1 LLSFDS
7 ALSDSLKLSNTT
19 SFWVLK
25 LYYNDETNFIG
36 VSEQD
41 RQDGSDMYYGLVSS
55 WGAYSQSLD
64 FFNFTTSVGNMSV
77 RLINTD
83 MSFKGGRFSD
93 DFATNNYANRKW
105 ELFQNTSGTST
116 YDTSARMIA
125 SGIISGDIKYDQHS
139 ISLTLLDKGST
150 YHKQLPTNV
159 VDSTTYPN
167 APEKNIG
174 KPIPMAYGDFHEDT
188 FDGTLP
194 TSHFDKYKYFYLG
207 AFPAIVTNKWDTG
220 SETQEASLDSV
231 ALHTIDDENIYFYK
245 DGYYPTFTGTIS
257 SSNNPIVQY
266 QGSGASVYI
275 PLTNEGQGSATGDGN
290 VTQPQRLVDR
300 DFDLPT
306 SWSTNYGKEKS
317 VTLPYSVPLV
327 NKLGKYT
334 GISIITRWGT
344 SNLGVADNG
353 SFTWETAYGNASDG
367 NIPSDTISKNNISSL
382 FENTDSWEF
391 EGNIDFELSNG
402 SDFGGFSVAAYEAGL
417 VIDFDIEDIESHKVQ
432 ELYEATF
439 VGGISLNAQFGAES
453 EGFSTTRI
461 LTRTKTI
468 LTPSEIDYIYFSGK
482 GRKYGTWINSR
493 STGYNTTL
501 AIENPI
507 FIIEEILRTE
517 LGLSSATIDESTF
530 NTSGQQTGGYLGDI
544 YDDDTDDV
552 KFAFSQYKFINS
564 KDLINR
570 ICKQILSWVYISGDG
585 KFKIKTLKRSYSSS
599 DSDKTIDYTD
609 INLKSI
615 SKTSLGGVRNDI
627 SINYNHDYGQD
638 QFLSNVNPTA
648 DATSEGTGVDG
659 YNQTLKLEMDADTL
673 DSTTA
678 TQLADAYQTIFKDR
692 KIIID
697 FDCKRPK
704 YNDLEIGDII
714 DFSNWDSK
722 IKLYGTAMS
731 GYFLISSIQKR
742 VDGCSIKVIKV

>member
-1 LLSFDS
+1 MLSFDS
-7 ALSDSLKLSNTT
+7 ALSNSLKLSNTT

-174 KPIPMAYGDFHEDT
+174 KPIPMAYGDFHDKT
-188 FDGTLP
+188 DVGTIP
-194 TSHFDKYKYFYLG
+194 TSGAEFDRHFTKSK
-207 AFPAIVTNKWDTG
+207 FPSIISNEWSASNRNV
-220 SETQEASLDSV
+220 EAKPDSV
-231 ALHTIDDENIYFYK
+231 AIHTLDIKNVYIYK
-245 DGYYPTFTGTIS
+245 DGHYSACEDSNVTETESTPIITFEGEVWRVYINLFDYDGYDVDNIIDSNFDTTELMSSTSGAADYIYLGIPKITKLGKLIDIKALLSYGNFTGTANIWTIGINTILDFGTDN
-257 SSNNPIVQY
+257 SNE
-266 QGSGASVYI
+266 SVS
-275 PLTNEGQGSATGDGN
+275 LLSEFT
-290 VTQPQRLVDR
+290 
-300 DFDLPT
+300 
-306 SWSTNYGKEKS
+306 
-317 VTLPYSVPLV
+317 
-327 NKLGKYT
+327 
-334 GISIITRWGT
+334 
-344 SNLGVADNG
+344 AD
-353 SFTWETAYGNASDG
+353 E
-367 NIPSDTISKNNISSL
+367 I
-382 FENTDSWEF
+382 ENWDF
-391 EGNIDFELSNG
+391 EGSTFIKLQDNFGTAKAAIKQVGFEIEFTPSQT
-402 SDFGGFSVAAYEAGL
+402 FEKIIREQYEVTIKAL
-417 VIDFDIEDIESHKVQ
+417 DIGYDEYD
-432 ELYEATF
+432 
-439 VGGISLNAQFGAES
+439 SLPDEKR
-453 EGFSTTRI
+453 T
-461 LTRTKTI
+461 LTRTKTL
-468 LTPSEIDYIYFSGK
+468 LTPTVTDYIYYSGK

-507 FIIEEILRTE
+507 FIIEEMLRTE
-517 LGLSSATIDESTF
+517 LGLSSATIDEDTF
-530 NTSGQQTGGYLGDI
+530 NTAGNNTNGDLGDI
-544 YDDDTDDV
+544 YHYDIDDV

-599 DSDKTIDYTD
+599 DKTIDYTD
-609 INLKSI
+609 INLKGI
-615 SKTSLGGVRNDI
+615 SRTSLGGVRNDI